1 MSNEVDDG
9 QIKKIVAY
17 WPIILTA
24 LAVTVSAAS
33 ANTRLDNVNERVQYI
48 WDNGSPSV
56 AVRLARIEEKQDHI
70 DLQLDRIENKLDNR
84 YIVSPETRKKL
95 KDLQE

>member
-1 MSNEVDDG
+1 MSNEVTEG
-9 QIKKIVAY
+9 HIKKIVAY

-33 ANTRLDNVNERVQYI
+33 ANTRLDNLNDRVDYI
-48 WDNGSPSV
+48 WNNGTPSV
-56 AVRLARIEEKQDHI
+56 AVKLARIEEKQNHI

>member
-1 MSNEVDDG
+1 MSDSVNEG
-9 QIKKIVAY
+9 QFKKIVAY

-33 ANTRLDNVNERVQYI
+33 ANTRLDNLQERVQYI

-56 AVRLARIEEKQDHI
+56 AIRLARIEEKQNHMNA
-70 DLQLDRIENKLDNR
+70 QLDRIEEKMDERYTVSQESKRKL
-84 YIVSPETRKKL
+84 RKL
-95 KDLQE
+95 